1 MSYINDALRKL
12 QKEKKTRYVAYD
24 DIISAPR
31 KKSEPSQ
38 KWLPIIGILIVCFF
52 VAGIIVFLYG
62 NEDKKVPAIQR
73 ISAPPVAP
81 TVLAE
86 PEPNKKNEDKKV
98 PAIQKIS
105 APPVAPTVL
114 AELEPN
120 KKVESK
126 QLKTKEKVRTKQE
139 IAESKAF
146 FTQALQ
152 KQSEGKLEEAKG
164 LYKKVIKI
172 DPRNIQALNNLGVI
186 YMSKKTYKWAIIRF
200 NDAIS
205 IKHDYTDAHYNLAC
219 LYAQKNDIHQ
229 SMFYL
234 KNAIKFNPEVRK
246 WAKDDGDLKALANLP
261 EFKKL
266 VERQ

>member
-62 NEDKKVPAIQR
+62 
-73 ISAPPVAP
+73 
-81 TVLAE
+81 
-86 PEPNKKNEDKKV
+86 NEDKKV

-219 LYAQKNDIHQ
+219 LYAQRNDIQQ

>member
-12 QKEKKTRYVAYD
+12 QKEKKTCYVAYD

-86 PEPNKKNEDKKV
+86 
-98 PAIQKIS
+98 
-105 APPVAPTVL
+105 
-114 AELEPN
+114 LEPN

-126 QLKTKEKVRTKQE
+126 QLKTKAKVRTKQE
-139 IAESKAF
+139 IAESKALF
-146 FTQALQ
+146 AQALQ
-152 KQSEGKLEEAKG
+152 KQREGKLEEAKS
-164 LYKKVIKI
+164 LYKKVVKI
-172 DPRNIQALNNLGVI
+172 DPQNMQALNNLGVI
-186 YMSKKTYKWAIIRF
+186 YMSQKRYKWAIMCF
-200 NDAIS
+200 NNALD
-205 IKHDYTDAHYNLAC
+205 IKHDYVDAHYNLAC

-234 KNAIKFNPEVRK
+234 KNAIKFNPEAGQ

>member
-24 DIISAPR
+24 HIVSAPG

-38 KWLPIIGILIVCFF
+38 KWLSIIGILIIFF
-52 VAGIIVFLYG
+52 IAAVITVFLYG

-86 PEPNKKNEDKKV
+86 PK
-98 PAIQKIS
+98 
-105 APPVAPTVL
+105 
-114 AELEPN
+114 PN

-126 QLKTKEKVRTKQE
+126 QLKTKAKVRTKQE
-139 IAESKAF
+139 IAESKALF
-146 FTQALQ
+146 AQALQ
-152 KQSEGKLEEAKG
+152 KQREGKLEEAKS
-164 LYKKVIKI
+164 LYKKVVKI
-172 DPRNIQALNNLGVI
+172 DPQNMQALNNLGVI
-186 YMSKKTYKWAIIRF
+186 YMSQKRYKWAIIRF
-200 NDAIS
+200 NDALN
-205 IKHDYTDAHYNLAC
+205 IKHNYTDAHYNLAC

-234 KNAIKFNPEVRK
+234 KNAIKFNPEAGQ

-266 VERQ
+266 MEKQ

>member
-86 PEPNKKNEDKKV
+86 P
-98 PAIQKIS
+98 
-105 APPVAPTVL
+105 
-114 AELEPN
+114 EPN